1 MAITKTTVV
10 QRVDVLVKDTTD
22 YTQSVLSVTLIDTW
36 DDPDDADL
44 PVRNTRMV
52 NLSPGTD
59 VTSYDQLVQDIAG
72 TVWGS
77 QQ

>member
-10 QRVDVLVKDTTD
+10 QRVDVTVRDATD

-44 PVRNTRMV
+44 PVRKTRMV
-52 NLSPGTD
+52 NLLPGTD

-77 QQ
+77 